1 MDPTDPAVEVNTA
14 HNGHFIG
21 GLVNAT
27 KVEDDVYV
35 GDNKDYLTKTYV
47 SVGDAFI
54 SFISAGI
61 FAPTTTKFYL
71 PYGSDMP
78 EKVKMPPVK
87 FGVRGGI
94 NFSSPAGSY
103 CDPNNNFHESSPSLA
118 TGFKVGAILDVPMT
132 HSVYFQPG
140 IYYSQTG
147 AKIAGEKYDQTG
159 WEVPLLLSFRFG
171 VPNILASVTN
181 GNSFTKNMQLQV
193 HFGPY
198 MAQRVSQIDNGW
210 EKSDADY
217 TDFGLQVGA
226 GCLFMKH
233 VYLGLS
239 YEHGFSDL
247 ELGPA
252 SAVERRNFSIVAGFN
267 F

>member
-1 MDPTDPAVEVNTA
+1 MNPTDPAVEVNTA

-71 PYGSDMP
+71 PYGSEMP

-87 FGVRGGI
+87 FGVRGGV
-94 NFSSPAGSY
+94 NFSSPTGDGGY
-103 CDPNNNFHESSPSLA
+103 YREEFSPSLT

-147 AKIAGEKYDQTG
+147 AKIAGEKYNQTG
-159 WEVPLLLSFRFG
+159 WEIPLLLSFRFG

-198 MAQRVSQIDNGW
+198 IALGKAQRIDNYSGD
-210 EKSDADY
+210 KSNDEMEDL
-217 TDFGLQVGA
+217 GLQVGA
-226 GCLFMKH
+226 GGLFMKH

-239 YEHGFSDL
+239 YEFGFWGQD
-247 ELGPA
+247 LGPCENV
-252 SAVERRNFSIVAGFN
+252 SRRNFSIVAGFN